1 MRGASERPCAARV
14 SLQLWLA
21 VRKEQAKAA
30 KLEKAAIGRFFD
42 TLKGRRIMRR
52 PFPASCNVSLFA
64 HRSVQC
70 GDEHGRP
77 VIHPA
82 FRLFKRHCAR
92 QQRFTR

>member
-52 PFPASCNVSLFA
+52 PFPLRAMFRSLRTA
-64 HRSVQC
+64 QSNAVMSTAVRSSIQ
-70 GDEHGRP
+70 P
-77 VIHPA
+77 SA
-82 FRLFKRHCAR
+82 F
-92 QQRFTR
+92 